1 MKTFPASQ
9 LIINADGSAFHL
21 HLKPEFLADKVI
33 LVGDQDRVNI
43 VASFF
48 DEGSIECDV
57 QSREFHTIT
66 GKFHGKRISCISTG
80 IGTDNCDIVMNEID
94 ALANIDFAT
103 RTEKAEKRSLD
114 IVRIGTC
121 GGMQEDIPLGT
132 FLVSQKSIGFDGVLA
147 FYHDRD
153 KISDLGFEKAFV
165 DFVGYPKKAA
175 VPYVVAANPELVD
188 RIAKDDMMRGCTI
201 ASNGF
206 YGPQGRVLRVDLAVS
221 DINEKITDF
230 RYEGQRITNYEM
242 EGSCIA
248 GLALHMG
255 HRAMTVC
262 CVIAQRKIEAAN
274 TDYKPRIKEL
284 IKTVL
289 DKIFSSHPSIMG
301 VDDRSVDRVKNTA
314 FLLSSEKESNPD
326 FMFFISESKVPI
338 ISINNCFAVSTSAI
352 SIISSHLSIN
362 D

>member
-9 LIINADGSAFHL
+9 LIINADGSIFHL
-21 HLKPEFLADKVI
+21 HIKPEHLADKVI
-33 LVGDQDRVNI
+33 LVGDQGRVDL

-48 DEGSIECDV
+48 DEGSIECNI

-66 GKFHGKRISCISTG
+66 GRFQGKRISCISTG

-103 RTEKAEKRSLD
+103 RTEKETPRVLD
-114 IVRIGTC
+114 IVRVGTC

-132 FLVSQKSIGFDGVLA
+132 FLVSEKSIGWDGVLA
-147 FYHDRD
+147 VYEDRD
-153 KISDLGFEKAFV
+153 KIADVGFEKALV
-165 DFVGYPKKAA
+165 DFIGYPAKAA

-188 RIAKDDMMRGCTI
+188 SIARDDMMRGCTI
-201 ASNGF
+201 AANGF
-206 YGPQGRVLRVDLAVS
+206 YGPQGRVLRVGLAVE

-284 IKTVL
+284 VKTVL
-289 DKIFSSHPSIMG
+289 ERI
-301 VDDRSVDRVKNTA
+301 
-314 FLLSSEKESNPD
+314 
-326 FMFFISESKVPI
+326 
-338 ISINNCFAVSTSAI
+338 
-352 SIISSHLSIN
+352 
-362 D
+362 

>member
-9 LIINADGSAFHL
+9 LIINADGSIFHL
-21 HLKPEFLADKVI
+21 HIKPEHLADKVI
-33 LVGDQDRVNI
+33 LVGDQGRVDL

-48 DEGSIECDV
+48 DEGSIECNI

-66 GKFHGKRISCISTG
+66 GRFQGKRISCISTG

-103 RTEKAEKRSLD
+103 RTEKETPRVLD

-132 FLVSQKSIGFDGVLA
+132 FLVSEKSIGWDGVLA
-147 FYHDRD
+147 FYEDRD
-153 KISDLGFEKAFV
+153 KIADVGFEKALV
-165 DFVGYPKKAA
+165 DFIGYPAKAA
-175 VPYVVAANPELVD
+175 VPYVVAANPELVE
-188 RIAKDDMMRGCTI
+188 RIARDDMMRGCTI
-201 ASNGF
+201 AANGF
-206 YGPQGRVLRVDLAVS
+206 YGPQGRVLRVGLAVE
-221 DINEKITDF
+221 DINEKISAF

-284 IKTVL
+284 VKTVL
-289 DKIFSSHPSIMG
+289 ERI
-301 VDDRSVDRVKNTA
+301 
-314 FLLSSEKESNPD
+314 
-326 FMFFISESKVPI
+326 
-338 ISINNCFAVSTSAI
+338 
-352 SIISSHLSIN
+352 
-362 D
+362 

>member
-9 LIINADGSAFHL
+9 LIINADGSIFHL
-21 HLKPEFLADKVI
+21 HIKPEHLADKVI
-33 LVGDQDRVNI
+33 LVGDQGRVDL

-48 DEGSIECDV
+48 DEGSIECNI

-66 GKFHGKRISCISTG
+66 GRYQGKRISCISTG

-103 RTEKAEKRSLD
+103 RTEKETPRVLD
-114 IVRIGTC
+114 IVRVGTC

-132 FLVSQKSIGFDGVLA
+132 FLVSEKSIGWDGVLA
-147 FYHDRD
+147 FYEDRD
-153 KISDLGFEKAFV
+153 KIADVAFEKALV
-165 DFVGYPKKAA
+165 DFIGYPAKAA
-175 VPYVVAANPELVD
+175 VPYVVAANPELVE
-188 RIAKDDMMRGCTI
+188 RIARDDMMRGCTI
-201 ASNGF
+201 AANGF
-206 YGPQGRVLRVDLAVS
+206 YGPQGRVLRVGLAVE
-221 DINEKITDF
+221 DINEKITAF

-284 IKTVL
+284 VKTVL
-289 DKIFSSHPSIMG
+289 ERI
-301 VDDRSVDRVKNTA
+301 
-314 FLLSSEKESNPD
+314 
-326 FMFFISESKVPI
+326 
-338 ISINNCFAVSTSAI
+338 
-352 SIISSHLSIN
+352 
-362 D
+362 

>member
-21 HLKPEFLADKVI
+21 HLQPQYLADKII

-66 GKFHGKRISCISTG
+66 GRYKGKRISCISTG

-103 RTEKAEKRSLD
+103 RTEKEEKRSLE

-132 FLVSQKSIGFDGVLA
+132 FLVSEKSIGFDGVLA
-147 FYHDRD
+147 FYERREEVC
-153 KISDLGFEKAFV
+153 DLGFEDELAEYIH
-165 DFVGYPKKAA
+165 YPAKAA
-175 VPYVVAANPELVD
+175 RPYVVAANKQLVH
-188 RIAKDDMMRGCTI
+188 RIAGTDMMRGCTI
-201 ASNGF
+201 AANGF
-206 YGPQGRVLRVDLAVS
+206 YGPQGRVLRVPIAVP
-221 DINEKITDF
+221 DINERISAF

-255 HRAMTVC
+255 HKAMTVC
-262 CVIAQRKIEAAN
+262 CVIAQRKAEATN

-284 IKTVL
+284 IQTVL
-289 DKIFSSHPSIMG
+289 E
-301 VDDRSVDRVKNTA
+301 R
-314 FLLSSEKESNPD
+314 L
-326 FMFFISESKVPI
+326 
-338 ISINNCFAVSTSAI
+338 
-352 SIISSHLSIN
+352 
-362 D
+362 

>member
-21 HLKPEFLADKVI
+21 HLLPQFLADKII
-33 LVGDQDRVNI
+33 LVGDQNRVNM

-66 GKFHGKRISCISTG
+66 GRYHGKRISCISTG

-103 RTEKAEKRSLD
+103 RTEKAEKRSLE
-114 IVRIGTC
+114 IVRVGTC

-132 FLVSQKSIGFDGVLA
+132 FLVSEKSIGFDGVLA
-147 FYHDRD
+147 FYEGRD
-153 KISDLGFEKAFV
+153 EVCDLGFENALV
-165 DFVGYPKKAA
+165 DFIHYPAKAA
-175 VPYVVAANPELVD
+175 RPYVVAANKDLVN
-188 RIAKDDMMRGCTI
+188 RIAGDDMMRGCTI
-201 ASNGF
+201 AANGF
-206 YGPQGRVLRVDLAVS
+206 YGPQGRVLRVGLAVP
-221 DINEKITDF
+221 DINERISDF

-262 CVIAQRKIEAAN
+262 CVIAQRKAEAAN
-274 TDYKPRIKEL
+274 TDYKPRIKQL
-284 IKTVL
+284 VQTVL
-289 DKIFSSHPSIMG
+289 ERI
-301 VDDRSVDRVKNTA
+301 
-314 FLLSSEKESNPD
+314 
-326 FMFFISESKVPI
+326 
-338 ISINNCFAVSTSAI
+338 
-352 SIISSHLSIN
+352 
-362 D
+362 

>member
-21 HLKPEFLADKVI
+21 HLQPQFLADKVI
-33 LVGDQDRVNI
+33 LVGDQNRVDM

-48 DEGSIECDV
+48 DEGSIECNV

-66 GKFHGKRISCISTG
+66 GRYHGKRISCISTG

-103 RTEKAEKRSLD
+103 RTEKAEKRSLE
-114 IVRIGTC
+114 IVRVGTC

-132 FLVSQKSIGFDGVLA
+132 FLVSEKSIGFDGVLA
-147 FYHDRD
+147 FYEGRD
-153 KISDLGFEKAFV
+153 EVCDLGFENALV
-165 DFVGYPKKAA
+165 DFIHYPAKAA
-175 VPYVVAANPELVD
+175 RPYVVAANKDLVN
-188 RIAKDDMMRGCTI
+188 RIAGNDMMRGCTI
-201 ASNGF
+201 AANGF
-206 YGPQGRVLRVDLAVS
+206 YGPQGRVLRVGLAVP
-221 DINEKITDF
+221 DINERISDF

-262 CVIAQRKIEAAN
+262 CVIAQRKAEAAN
-274 TDYKPRIKEL
+274 TDYKPRIKQL
-284 IKTVL
+284 IQTVL
-289 DKIFSSHPSIMG
+289 ERI
-301 VDDRSVDRVKNTA
+301 
-314 FLLSSEKESNPD
+314 
-326 FMFFISESKVPI
+326 
-338 ISINNCFAVSTSAI
+338 
-352 SIISSHLSIN
+352 
-362 D
+362 

>member
-21 HLKPEFLADKVI
+21 HLRPQFLADKII
-33 LVGDQDRVNI
+33 LVGDQNRVNM

-66 GKFHGKRISCISTG
+66 GRYHGKRISCISTG

-103 RTEKAEKRSLD
+103 RTEKAEKRSLE
-114 IVRIGTC
+114 IVRVGTC

-132 FLVSQKSIGFDGVLA
+132 FLVSEKSIGFDGVLA
-147 FYHDRD
+147 FYEGRD
-153 KISDLGFEKAFV
+153 EVCDLGFENALV
-165 DFVGYPKKAA
+165 DFIHYPAKAA
-175 VPYVVAANPELVD
+175 RPYVVAANKDLVN
-188 RIAKDDMMRGCTI
+188 RIAGNDMMRGCTI
-201 ASNGF
+201 AANGF
-206 YGPQGRVLRVDLAVS
+206 YGPQGRVLRVGLAVP
-221 DINEKITDF
+221 DINERISDF

-262 CVIAQRKIEAAN
+262 CVIAQRKAEAAN
-274 TDYKPRIKEL
+274 TDYKPRIKQL
-284 IKTVL
+284 VQTVL
-289 DKIFSSHPSIMG
+289 ERI
-301 VDDRSVDRVKNTA
+301 
-314 FLLSSEKESNPD
+314 
-326 FMFFISESKVPI
+326 
-338 ISINNCFAVSTSAI
+338 
-352 SIISSHLSIN
+352 
-362 D
+362 

>member
-21 HLKPEFLADKVI
+21 HLQPQFLADKVI
-33 LVGDQDRVNI
+33 LVGDQNRVDM

-48 DEGSIECDV
+48 DEGSIECNV

-66 GKFHGKRISCISTG
+66 GRYHGKRISCISTG

-103 RTEKAEKRSLD
+103 RTEKAEKRSLE
-114 IVRIGTC
+114 IVRVGTC

-132 FLVSQKSIGFDGVLA
+132 FLVSEKSIGFDGVLA
-147 FYHDRD
+147 FYEGRD
-153 KISDLGFEKAFV
+153 EVCDLGFENALV
-165 DFVGYPKKAA
+165 DFIHYPAKAA
-175 VPYVVAANPELVD
+175 RPYVVAANKDLVN
-188 RIAKDDMMRGCTI
+188 RIAGNDMMLGCTI
-201 ASNGF
+201 AANGF
-206 YGPQGRVLRVDLAVS
+206 YGPQGRVLRVGLAVP
-221 DINEKITDF
+221 DINERISDF

-262 CVIAQRKIEAAN
+262 CVIAQRKAEAAN
-274 TDYKPRIKEL
+274 TDYKPRIKQL
-284 IKTVL
+284 IQTVL
-289 DKIFSSHPSIMG
+289 ERI
-301 VDDRSVDRVKNTA
+301 
-314 FLLSSEKESNPD
+314 
-326 FMFFISESKVPI
+326 
-338 ISINNCFAVSTSAI
+338 
-352 SIISSHLSIN
+352 
-362 D
+362 

>member
-21 HLKPEFLADKVI
+21 HLQPQYLADKII

-66 GKFHGKRISCISTG
+66 GRYKGKRISCISTG

-103 RTEKAEKRSLD
+103 RTEKEEKRSLE

-132 FLVSQKSIGFDGVLA
+132 FLVSEKSIGFDGVLA
-147 FYHDRD
+147 FYERRD
-153 KISDLGFEKAFV
+153 DVCDLGFEDALAEYIH
-165 DFVGYPKKAA
+165 YPAKAA
-175 VPYVVAANPELVD
+175 RPYVVAANKELVN
-188 RIAKDDMMRGCTI
+188 RIAGTDMMRGCTI
-201 ASNGF
+201 AANGF
-206 YGPQGRVLRVDLAVS
+206 YGPQGRVLRVPIAVP
-221 DINEKITDF
+221 DINERISAF

-255 HRAMTVC
+255 HKAMTVC
-262 CVIAQRKIEAAN
+262 CVIAQRKAEATN

-284 IKTVL
+284 IQTVL
-289 DKIFSSHPSIMG
+289 E
-301 VDDRSVDRVKNTA
+301 R
-314 FLLSSEKESNPD
+314 L
-326 FMFFISESKVPI
+326 
-338 ISINNCFAVSTSAI
+338 
-352 SIISSHLSIN
+352 
-362 D
+362 

>member
-21 HLKPEFLADKVI
+21 HLRPQFLADKII
-33 LVGDQDRVNI
+33 LVGDQNRVNM

-66 GKFHGKRISCISTG
+66 GRYHGKRISCISTG

-103 RTEKAEKRSLD
+103 RTEKAEKRSLE
-114 IVRIGTC
+114 IVRVGTC

-132 FLVSQKSIGFDGVLA
+132 FLVSEKSIGFDGVLA
-147 FYHDRD
+147 FYEGRD
-153 KISDLGFEKAFV
+153 EVCDLGFENALV
-165 DFVGYPKKAA
+165 DFIHYPAKAA
-175 VPYVVAANPELVD
+175 RPYVVAANKDLVN
-188 RIAKDDMMRGCTI
+188 RIAGNDMMRGCTI
-201 ASNGF
+201 AANGF
-206 YGPQGRVLRVDLAVS
+206 YGPQGRVLRVGLAVP
-221 DINEKITDF
+221 DINERISDF

-262 CVIAQRKIEAAN
+262 CVIAQRKAEAAN
-274 TDYKPRIKEL
+274 TDYKPRIKQL
-284 IKTVL
+284 IQTVL
-289 DKIFSSHPSIMG
+289 ERI
-301 VDDRSVDRVKNTA
+301 
-314 FLLSSEKESNPD
+314 
-326 FMFFISESKVPI
+326 
-338 ISINNCFAVSTSAI
+338 
-352 SIISSHLSIN
+352 
-362 D
+362 

>member
-21 HLKPEFLADKVI
+21 HLQPQFLADKII
-33 LVGDQDRVNI
+33 LVGDQNRVNM

-66 GKFHGKRISCISTG
+66 GRYHGKRISCISTG

-103 RTEKAEKRSLD
+103 RTEKAEKRSLE
-114 IVRIGTC
+114 IVRVGTC

-132 FLVSQKSIGFDGVLA
+132 FLVSEKSIGFDGVLA
-147 FYHDRD
+147 FYEGRD
-153 KISDLGFEKAFV
+153 EVCDLGFENALV
-165 DFVGYPKKAA
+165 DFIHYPAKAA
-175 VPYVVAANPELVD
+175 RPYVVAANKDLVN
-188 RIAKDDMMRGCTI
+188 RIAGDDMLRGCTI
-201 ASNGF
+201 AANGF
-206 YGPQGRVLRVDLAVS
+206 YGPQGRVLRVGLAVP
-221 DINEKITDF
+221 DINERISDF

-248 GLALHMG
+248 CLALHMG

-262 CVIAQRKIEAAN
+262 CVIAQRKAEAAN
-274 TDYKPRIKEL
+274 TDYKPRIKQL
-284 IKTVL
+284 VQTVL
-289 DKIFSSHPSIMG
+289 ERI
-301 VDDRSVDRVKNTA
+301 
-314 FLLSSEKESNPD
+314 
-326 FMFFISESKVPI
+326 
-338 ISINNCFAVSTSAI
+338 
-352 SIISSHLSIN
+352 
-362 D
+362 

>member
-1 MKTFPASQ
+1 MQTRSYLHEVPNTKLTNTMKTFPASQ

-21 HLKPEFLADKVI
+21 HLQPQFLADKII
-33 LVGDQDRVNI
+33 LVGDQNRVNM

-66 GKFHGKRISCISTG
+66 GRYHGKRISCISTG

-103 RTEKAEKRSLD
+103 RTEKAEKRSLE
-114 IVRIGTC
+114 IVRVGTC

-132 FLVSQKSIGFDGVLA
+132 FLVSEKSIGFDGVLA
-147 FYHDRD
+147 FYEGRD
-153 KISDLGFEKAFV
+153 EVCDLGFENALV
-165 DFVGYPKKAA
+165 DFIHYPAKAA
-175 VPYVVAANPELVD
+175 RPYVVAANKDLVN
-188 RIAKDDMMRGCTI
+188 RIAGDDMLRGCTI
-201 ASNGF
+201 AANGF
-206 YGPQGRVLRVDLAVS
+206 YGPQGRVLRVGLAVP
-221 DINEKITDF
+221 DINERISDF

-262 CVIAQRKIEAAN
+262 CVIAQRKAEAAN
-274 TDYKPRIKEL
+274 TDYKPRIKQL
-284 IKTVL
+284 VQTVL
-289 DKIFSSHPSIMG
+289 ERI
-301 VDDRSVDRVKNTA
+301 
-314 FLLSSEKESNPD
+314 
-326 FMFFISESKVPI
+326 
-338 ISINNCFAVSTSAI
+338 
-352 SIISSHLSIN
+352 
-362 D
+362 

>member
-9 LIINADGSAFHL
+9 LIINADGSIFHL
-21 HLKPEFLADKVI
+21 HIKPEHLADKVV
-33 LVGDQDRVNI
+33 LVGDQGRVDL

-48 DEGSIECDV
+48 DEGSIECNI

-66 GKFHGKRISCISTG
+66 GRFQGKRISCISTG

-103 RTEKAEKRSLD
+103 RTEKETPRVLD
-114 IVRIGTC
+114 IVRVGTC

-132 FLVSQKSIGFDGVLA
+132 FLVSEKSIGWDGVLA
-147 FYHDRD
+147 FYEDRD
-153 KISDLGFEKAFV
+153 KIADVGFEKALV
-165 DFVGYPKKAA
+165 DFIGYPAKAA
-175 VPYVVAANPELVD
+175 VPYVVAANPELVE
-188 RIAKDDMMRGCTI
+188 RIARNDMMRGCTI
-201 ASNGF
+201 AANGF
-206 YGPQGRVLRVDLAVS
+206 YGPQGRVLRVGLAVE
-221 DINEKITDF
+221 DINEKITAF

-284 IKTVL
+284 VKTVL
-289 DKIFSSHPSIMG
+289 ERI
-301 VDDRSVDRVKNTA
+301 
-314 FLLSSEKESNPD
+314 
-326 FMFFISESKVPI
+326 
-338 ISINNCFAVSTSAI
+338 
-352 SIISSHLSIN
+352 
-362 D
+362 

>member
-9 LIINADGSAFHL
+9 LIINADGSIFHL
-21 HLKPEFLADKVI
+21 HIKPEHLADKVI
-33 LVGDQDRVNI
+33 LVGDQGRVDL

-48 DEGSIECDV
+48 DEGSIECNI

-66 GKFHGKRISCISTG
+66 GRFQGKRISCISTG

-103 RTEKAEKRSLD
+103 RTEKETPRVLD
-114 IVRIGTC
+114 IVRVGTC
-121 GGMQEDIPLGT
+121 GGMQPDIPLGT
-132 FLVSQKSIGFDGVLA
+132 FLVSEKSIGWDGVLA
-147 FYHDRD
+147 FYEDRD
-153 KISDLGFEKAFV
+153 KIADVGFEKALV
-165 DFVGYPKKAA
+165 DFIGYPAKAA
-175 VPYVVAANPELVD
+175 VPYVVAANPELVE
-188 RIAKDDMMRGCTI
+188 RIARDDMMRGCTI
-201 ASNGF
+201 AANGF
-206 YGPQGRVLRVDLAVS
+206 YGPQGRVLRVGLAVE

-284 IKTVL
+284 VKTVL
-289 DKIFSSHPSIMG
+289 ERI
-301 VDDRSVDRVKNTA
+301 
-314 FLLSSEKESNPD
+314 
-326 FMFFISESKVPI
+326 
-338 ISINNCFAVSTSAI
+338 
-352 SIISSHLSIN
+352 
-362 D
+362 